1 MQAGWLA
8 SAELRM
14 GLLVTQLVI
23 LTDDCLSQRQR
34 APAWPQANRPLLS
47 PACWN

>member
-8 SAELRM
+8 SPELGM

-23 LTDDCLSQRQR
+23 LTDDCLSQ
-34 APAWPQANRPLLS
+34 
-47 PACWN
+47 